1 MTLDTKSLKKFM
13 NSTFHL
19 EIITPER
26 VAFSNEVEMITAQ
39 SADGEI
45 GILPAHV
52 PLFSRLV
59 EGEIKIIQKGEESYL
74 AIGGGFL
81 QVVPGKV
88 IILVTAAY
96 HAHEINE
103 QEMLMAKKRAQEAL
117 TTKPTGEALFAIE
130 SMIRRSEVALKVLH
144 RRKTGRTSLPS

>member
-1 MTLDTKSLKKFM
+1 MP
-13 NSTFHL
+13 TFHL
-19 EIITPER
+19 EIITPEKI
-26 VAFSNEVEMITAQ
+26 AYSNEVEMVTAQ
-39 SADGEI
+39 SADGVI

-52 PLFSRLV
+52 PLFTRLV

-81 QVVPGKV
+81 EVTSGKA
-88 IILVTAAY
+88 IILVTQAL

-117 TTKPTGEALFAIE
+117 LAKPTGETLLAVEA
-130 SMIRRSEVALKVLH
+130 MIRRSEIALKVLH
-144 RRKTGRTSLPS
+144 RGKTRRTNLPS